1 MKKMILTIALA
12 LCVFT
17 SYSQNLAE
25 VYKKAVVYLQ
35 EDASFGIKN
44 KPEEL
49 FYDIDARREEG
60 EDGKNKAI
68 VVAPDGSIFMSHR
81 SRHSI
86 TKFDRNGNL
95 VKHFGKKGGKESDFV
110 YMPYVV
116 GILSGKYLATSAVD
130 GRMLFFNLNGEWVKT
145 ITLDYMPLDNAMLAN
160 NKFAI
165 LGHTSWETKI
175 RRFVAIKE
183 FNTGD
188 EKIIW
193 DHFESKETKNRI
205 QTKTPSGGIT
215 TWSLPFSH
223 PSYTQPR
230 LLATPDG
237 NLALVFP
244 TNGEIKIYSP
254 EGKLLKSFMVSTG
267 ERLTITQEEREAY
280 YDKALEYVKSMEKEL
295 ETAKG
300 QQKENLEL
308 AINQFKQQVNKY
320 LDPAYYPEEL
330 PEISQAMFDSD
341 DNLLVFAFTKESTE
355 NKFVFYSYDNLGNKV
370 GQSSFE
376 SDTYELNFSDS
387 KFVFFNGDIIGIQT
401 IKDKNTKIPIK
412 LVKFKLKN

>member
-1 MKKMILTIALA
+1 MKKMILSIALA
-12 LCVFT
+12 LCVVA
-17 SYSQNLAE
+17 SYGQNLTQM
-25 VYKKAVVYLQ
+25 YKNGVVNLQ
-35 EDASFGIKN
+35 EDAGFGVKI

-49 FYDIDARREEG
+49 FYDIDARREDG
-60 EDGKNKAI
+60 KDGKNKAI
-68 VVAPDGSIFMSHR
+68 VLAPDGSIFMSHR

-95 VKHFGKKGGKESDFV
+95 VKHFGKKGGNEADFV

-130 GRMLFFNLNGEWVKT
+130 GRMLFFDLNGEWVKT
-145 ITLDYMPLDNAMLAN
+145 IALDYAPLDNAMLAN
-160 NKFAI
+160 DKFAI
-165 LGHTSWETKI
+165 LGHTSWKTKI
-175 RRFVAIKE
+175 RRFVAIKD
-183 FNTGD
+183 FNTGA
-188 EKIIW
+188 EKVIW
-193 DHFESKETKNRI
+193 EHFEGMEIKNSI
-205 QTKTPSGGIT
+205 QTRTPSGGIT

-223 PSYTQPR
+223 PSFTLPK

-244 TNGEIKIYSP
+244 ASGEIKIYSP
-254 EGKLLKSFMVSTG
+254 EGKLLKSFTVSTG

-280 YDKALEYVKSMEKEL
+280 YNKALEYVKSMEKEL
-295 ETAKG
+295 LTAKG

-308 AINQFKQQVNKY
+308 TISQFKQQIDKY

-341 DNLLVFAFTKESTE
+341 GNLLVFAFTKESTE
-355 NKFVFYSYDNLGNKV
+355 NKFVFYSYDDLGNKI

-376 SDTYELNFSDS
+376 SDTYNLNFSKS
-387 KFVFFNGDIIGIQT
+387 KFVFFEGDVIAVQT
-401 IKDKNTKIPIK
+401 LAADSSKIPIR
-412 LVKFKLKN
+412 LVRFKLKN